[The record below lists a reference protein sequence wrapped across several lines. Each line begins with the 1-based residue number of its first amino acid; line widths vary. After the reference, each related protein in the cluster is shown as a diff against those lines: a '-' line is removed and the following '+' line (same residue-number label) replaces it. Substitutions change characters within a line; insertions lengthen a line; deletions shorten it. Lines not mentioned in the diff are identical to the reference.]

1 MPLETLTLHDFQAH
15 TKLVLQLDPRITSI
29 VGSSDVGKSAVIRAL
44 RWVCQNLPDGI
55 EFIRHGQKRAEA
67 ALEVDGVVIVRYRS
81 KSENTYDLGEEE
93 FKAFG
98 KGVPTEVMEVLRV
111 ADINFQGQHDAPF
124 WFSETSGEVSRR
136 LNEIINLSAIDEV
149 LAEVASEKR
158 TAEQSVHILEE
169 RVQTAKAR
177 KLSLVFVE
185 DMDTKLKRLEHDEAD
200 LETLRGEATDL
211 RNALRKVTDAKT
223 ALENAERLAEEGK
236 KLCELA
242 DTLLKVSK
250 DRNRLR
256 ELMDSLKVLNKARK
270 LIPPDLTPLEGLRND
285 AQELAY
291 THEKLSKAIENLR
304 TLYRDR
310 RDKVAESERLEKELK
325 EKTGGIC
332 PVCGGKLK

>member
-15 TKLVLQLDPRITSI
+15 SKLVLQLDPRITSI

-44 RWVCQNLPDGI
+44 RWLCQNMPDGI
-55 EFIRHGQKRAEA
+55 EFIRHGAKRAEA
-67 ALEVDGVVIVRYRS
+67 KLDVDGVVIVRYRS
-81 KSENTYDLGEEE
+81 KSENTYNLNDDE

-98 KGVPTEVMEVLRV
+98 KGVPTEVAEVLRLS
-111 ADINFQGQHDAPF
+111 DINFQSQHDAPF

-158 TAEQSVHILEE
+158 TAEQNVKLLEE

-185 DMDTKLKRLEHDEAD
+185 DMDARLRKLEREEAD
-200 LETLRGEATDL
+200 LETLRGEASEL
-211 RNALRKVTDAKT
+211 RNAVRKATESKAALDDAK
-223 ALENAERLAEEGK
+223 RLAAEGK
-236 KLCELA
+236 QLVELA
-242 DTLLKVSK
+242 ADMMKAET

-256 ELMDSLKVLNKARK
+256 GLMDSLKAFNKARK
-270 LIPPDLTPLEGLRND
+270 LVPPDLTPLEGLRTD

-291 THEKLSKAIENLR
+291 THDKLSKAIENLR
-304 TLYRDR
+304 ALYRDR

-332 PVCGGKLK
+332 PVCGGRLK